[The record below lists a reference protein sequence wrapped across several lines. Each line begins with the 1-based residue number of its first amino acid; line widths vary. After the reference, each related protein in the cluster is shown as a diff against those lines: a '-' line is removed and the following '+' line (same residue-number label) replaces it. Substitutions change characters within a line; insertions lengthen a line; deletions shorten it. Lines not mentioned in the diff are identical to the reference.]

1 MFNSAFSMRRY
12 NPSDWYW
19 LKSDNTTLYSSAQ
32 QKEVTTTDPQ
42 YLAWLEQGNYPSWYP
57 KDAQGNDSREE
68 LVNVLAP
75 YGLRVYP
82 LTSMERIQQIQA
94 KYQPELNALLQVLA
108 SATALGDEEDVADCK
123 AEYQT
128 LLDEMTDE
136 IRAVNAQGA

>member
-1 MFNSAFSMRRY
+1 MRDYLYARY

-32 QKEVTTTDPQ
+32 QKEVTTSDPQ
-42 YLAWLEQGNYPSWYP
+42 YLAWIEQGYVPSWYP
-57 KDAQGNDSREE
+57 KDTQGNDSREE
-68 LVNVLAP
+68 LVNVLKP

-82 LTSMERIQQIQA
+82 LTSMEQIQRIQE
-94 KYQPELNALLQVLA
+94 KYQPELNDLLQALS
-108 SATALGDEEDVADCK
+108 SATALGDEEDIADCK